1 MKPLTDTLLKE
12 EPAQP
17 TRKAPTRRSARVEK
31 AETSQPSLEE
41 TLKAVVDKEVAAR
54 STLKAKRVSRVKQL
68 AIEPAYV
75 NNIDNPTVVIEQ
87 LDNSI
92 LLRKIDD
99 AVHEV
104 VDLDQPQQAAEVAA
118 REAEDE
124 DRLLMDA
131 VLFSSP

>member
-1 MKPLTDTLLKE
+1 M
-12 EPAQP
+12 
-17 TRKAPTRRSARVEK
+17 
-31 AETSQPSLEE
+31 
-41 TLKAVVDKEVAAR
+41 
-54 STLKAKRVSRVKQL
+54 SRVKQL

-124 DRLLMDA
+124 DRLLMDV
-131 VLFSSP
+131 VLFGSP